1 MSENIV
7 EHLREAAVSQL
18 FQMNSFKNAW
28 PSWKEEIEHNIENL
42 TPNNVVNLGD
52 KLADVFR
59 LTSVEGR
66 SQSTVSGAGNAW
78 EALVCWYLNLNLI
91 GSRTVVVKQSRLLI
105 PEPVRQ
111 ALIVSYGTFPS
122 GTESDLI
129 AITFPNTSNYTMNK
143 FDISIRG
150 DDGETIPT
158 EIGANNRFN
167 YKPLIDELLSN
178 DFSECEVGVI
188 QCKTNWNDNA
198 QIPMLW
204 DMIYSSSGFVRDTI
218 SVGTSAFSIKNLNKF
233 TYSFVTVPTVNKD
246 NFKIDSTAVQRVRNL
261 SGGNYWGH
269 PSESSIAHSLK
280 DMFGRIF
287 SSASSE
293 GLIARLKSELQHLDT
308 KYSYFNLK

>member
-7 EHLREAAVSQL
+7 EHLREVAVSKL

-52 KLADVFR
+52 TLADIFR
-59 LTSVEGR
+59 LTRVEGR

-91 GSRTVVVKQSRLLI
+91 GSRTVVVKQSRMLI

-111 ALIVSYGTFPS
+111 ALVVSYGTFPS

-129 AITFPNTSNYTMNK
+129 AITFPATSNYTLNK

-150 DDGETIPT
+150 DDGEIIPT
-158 EIGANNRFN
+158 KVGSNNKFN

-178 DFSECEVGVI
+178 DFSDCEVGVI

-204 DMIYSSSGFVRDTI
+204 DMIYSSSGFIRDTI
-218 SVGTSAFSIKNLNKF
+218 SVGTSAFSINYLNKF
-233 TYSFVTVPTVNKD
+233 TYSFVTVPTVNRE

-269 PSESSIAHSLK
+269 PSEPSIAHSIK
-280 DMFGRIF
+280 DMFGRNF
-287 SSASSE
+287 SSASSD
-293 GLIARLKSELQHLDT
+293 GLIIRLRSELQHLDT
-308 KYSYFNLK
+308 RYSYFNL